1 MSFHGFI
8 EKREVRMEPGP
19 DGKLVPHVYIE
30 KRPLNAAEAQEYLKE
45 QEKMFSGFDQMFD
58 SMFSGFNGMF
68 SSFKE
73 TMSGPPASYSSF
85 REAMEA
91 LKRQMKAFVN
101 GDGKG
106 QVGRGGRGAH

>member
-30 KRPLNAAEAQEYLKE
+30 KRPLNAAEAQQYLKE

-73 TMSGPPASYSSF
+73 TVSGPPVYSSF
-85 REAMEA
+85 LEAMEA
-91 LKRQMKAFVN
+91 VKRQLKAFVKDN
-101 GDGKG
+101 DKG
-106 QVGRGGRGAH
+106 QMGRGGRGAH